1 MFRSRCHRPQEKLNS
16 IECNIS
22 TNQISFLLLSSCSS
36 ESNVNPILN
45 DLALGFNGYITMKFV
60 NVNGQSN
67 ETSLYINY
75 KNLNLDDKGELTDK
89 NPLDLVHKEWSVDA
103 NGNVVLVKLEPI
115 NRELTIG
122 SNIDTRD
129 SKSLSL
135 ASNCCITL

>member
-1 MFRSRCHRPQEKLNS
+1 MVDVLVIHD
-16 IECNIS
+16 
-22 TNQISFLLLSSCSS
+22 
-36 ESNVNPILN
+36 NPILN

-75 KNLNLDDKGELTDK
+75 KSLNLDDKGELTDK
-89 NPLDLVHKEWSVDA
+89 NPLDLVHEEWSVDA

-122 SNIDTRD
+122 SEN
-129 SKSLSL
+129 KLSFFVDYFL
-135 ASNCCITL
+135 L